1 MNISHPQ
8 RQEMRRKMCKGM
20 WEKKKCDN
28 TCDFSKIPF
37 VKVCNC
43 NLDFVIWPQT
53 AVETFC
59 QTKHTHT
66 PSMRSSHQQTPVYFL
81 KFNHRDMEDF
91 FLTFSFFI
99 SANDRAQ
106 PILNCK
112 VHKVH
117 FKRSFTNG
125 DHSLIWFHRTSV
137 TASRAFRQFL
147 CHELQM
153 VMTFAHIYA
162 LV

>member
-1 MNISHPQ
+1 
-8 RQEMRRKMCKGM
+8 MCKGM

-66 PSMRSSHQQTPVYFL
+66 HTIHEEQSSADARLLF
-81 KFNHRDMEDF
+81 
-91 FLTFSFFI
+91 
-99 SANDRAQ
+99 
-106 PILNCK
+106 K
-112 VHKVH
+112 V
-117 FKRSFTNG
+117 
-125 DHSLIWFHRTSV
+125 
-137 TASRAFRQFL
+137 
-147 CHELQM
+147 
-153 VMTFAHIYA
+153 
-162 LV
+162 

>member
-1 MNISHPQ
+1 VTIHNDVISQQYHLFKS
-8 RQEMRRKMCKGM
+8 RF
-20 WEKKKCDN
+20 CDLTSN
-28 TCDFSKIPF
+28 
-37 VKVCNC
+37 
-43 NLDFVIWPQT
+43 
-53 AVETFC
+53 
-59 QTKHTHT
+59 THT
-66 PSMRSSHQQTPVYFL
+66 PSTRISHQQTPVYFFML
-81 KFNHRDMEDF
+81 NHRDMEDF
-91 FLTFSFFI
+91 LLTFSFFT
-99 SANDRAQ
+99 SANGRAQ
-106 PILNCK
+106 PILNCE

-153 VMTFAHIYA
+153 VMTFAHICA